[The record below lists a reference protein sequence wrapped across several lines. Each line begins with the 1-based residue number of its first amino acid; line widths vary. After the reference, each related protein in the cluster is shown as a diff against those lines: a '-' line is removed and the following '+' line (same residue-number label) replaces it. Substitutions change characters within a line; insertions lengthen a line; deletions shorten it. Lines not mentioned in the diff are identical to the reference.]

1 MLSLRDSPSQPLGA
15 LAAPILAVL
24 PAQASAQSPVRALI
38 SDLGGTCTEVH
49 TAEQALEA
57 VQRERPLLLLIDL
70 CSGDTGARLLRG
82 LRDGIDRTYRTLA
95 PLLADAPLL
104 AFIPNPDP
112 EQARRAYHDGA
123 SDVLCQALGRDVL
136 ASKVRA
142 WLRLAE
148 RAQRLMALRD
158 FAHEARHPITA
169 IGAAAHML
177 ISDVALSSRD
187 EGERRRLSQTI
198 LSESERMGRMVEHY
212 LDADL
217 SLRIGD
223 APLTEEPLSLIR
235 DLLAVNLSSEQRRR
249 VTLHA
254 TGEIPDLAVEPD
266 HLRQM
271 LLNLVENALT
281 ATAQAGEVHV
291 EVMVEACGAAV
302 AVRDTG
308 VGISPDDLSRIFE
321 DGYTTAGQPSGISDP
336 AINPRGGSNPN
347 LGGSRRRGLGLGIT
361 QRLCLGAGGRLTV
374 TSESGRGSVFVIW
387 LPQPAK

>member
-1 MLSLRDSPSQPLGA
+1 MLSLRDSPSQSLGA

-24 PAQASAQSPVRALI
+24 PAQASAQSPVRALVTE
-38 SDLGGTCTEVH
+38 LGGPCVEVH
-49 TAEQALEA
+49 NAEEALAA
-57 VQRERPLLLLIDL
+57 VQRDRPLILLVDL
-70 CSGDTGARLLRG
+70 CSGDTGERLLRG
-82 LRDGIDRTYRTLA
+82 LRDGADRVSRMLA
-95 PLLADAPLL
+95 PLLGDAPLL
-104 AFIPNPDP
+104 AFIPSPDP
-112 EQARRAYHDGA
+112 ELARRAYLDGA

-136 ASKVRA
+136 SSKVRA

-212 LDADL
+212 LDADP

-223 APLTEEPLSLIR
+223 APLTESPLDLIR
-235 DLLAVNLSSEQRRR
+235 NLLTVNLGGEQRRR
-249 VTLHA
+249 VTLYA

-281 ATAQAGEVHV
+281 ATAGGGEVGV
-291 EVMVEACGAAV
+291 EVMVDATGAAV

-321 DGYTTAGQPSGISDP
+321 DGFTTASGGEGALASG
-336 AINPRGGSNPN
+336 RGGSNPN

-361 QRLCLGAGGRLTV
+361 QRLCLGAGGRLSV
-374 TSESGRGSVFVIW
+374 HSEAGRGSVFVIW
-387 LPQPAK
+387 LPRPRA

>member
-1 MLSLRDSPSQPLGA
+1 MLSLRDPPSQPLGA

-24 PAQASAQSPVRALI
+24 PAQPTVQSPVRALI
-38 SDLGGTCTEVH
+38 ADLGGTCVEVH
-49 TAEQALEA
+49 SAEQALAA
-57 VQRERPLLLLIDL
+57 VQRDRPLLLLFDL
-70 CSGDTGARLLRG
+70 CSGDIGARLLRG
-82 LRDGIDRTYRTLA
+82 LRDGTDRTCRLLA
-95 PLLADAPLL
+95 PLVADAPLL
-104 AFIPNPDP
+104 AFIPTPDP
-112 EQARRAYHDGA
+112 EQARQAYHDGA

-177 ISDVALSSRD
+177 ISDVALSARD
-187 EGERRRLSQTI
+187 ESERRRLSQTI

-212 LDADL
+212 LDADP

-281 ATAQAGEVHV
+281 ATAQIGEVGV
-291 EVMVEACGAAV
+291 EVLVEAGGAAV

-321 DGYTTAGQPSGISDP
+321 DGFTTAGLLDPSGERGVG
-336 AINPRGGSNPN
+336 RGGSNPN
-347 LGGSRRRGLGLGIT
+347 VGGSRRRGLGLGIT
-361 QRLCLGAGGRLTV
+361 QRLCLGAGGRLSV
-374 TSESGRGSVFVIW
+374 HSESGRGSVFVIW
-387 LPQPAK
+387 LPCPRK